1 MSKAKLEG
9 SLKSLIWKQFK
20 DFYIYYLCALFFLFL
35 TLYVQSLLPFWAKE
49 IADTISSGVQ
59 IEDTSKFYYLA
70 IAILIFRTLS
80 RLLFFYPA
88 RLMERDLR
96 VDLVKKI
103 ENTSPWRYLKFD
115 KGQLFQIIYTDIEH
129 VRALVGFAL
138 LQVGNVIFAIVILVP
153 QIASFNAKLLWALLP
168 MLIAFLVFTFIIIKT
183 LDYRKKTM
191 DLQGDV
197 QNIIMETYK
206 GKQTIKNFHVE
217 KSFINWFKEVSSV
230 ELLNFYKAGSAGGIA
245 TPLLPLGIGFSLLLG
260 AHIIYLQDL
269 GASSLVLF
277 SGFVFLFMEP
287 LMYVAWV
294 GIVWIGAIVSWGRI
308 SDLINSLNQKS
319 KEEITLDRLNK
330 SGNNEELNVC
340 FWDIDILININKH
353 SWPVIIGATGC
364 GKTTVMQQVAEV
376 LKNKNQTISFVSQ
389 TPYIY
394 NDTLENNIFLGLEE
408 KKRDKSLAIDLLI
421 LMGLDILTKEIEE
434 LLSLE
439 VGENGKRLSGGQ
451 AKRVCLIRSIIS
463 GANYLLWDDPFSSVD
478 LILEKEIIK
487 RLKSLDLMQ
496 NKTVVL
502 TSHRLST
509 VRFSDNVIFLKKDE
523 GIIEEGSVKQ
533 LLKKETK
540 TYEHFKKQM
549 V

>member
-1 MSKAKLEG
+1 MNKTKLEG
-9 SLKSLIWKQFK
+9 SLKSLIWKQFT

-49 IADTISSGVQ
+49 IADTISSGVP
-59 IEDTSKFYYLA
+59 IENTSKFYYLA
-70 IAILIFRTLS
+70 IAILVFRTLS

-96 VDLVKKI
+96 VELVSKI

-138 LQVGNVIFAIVILVP
+138 LQLGNIIFAIIILVP
-153 QIASFNAKLLWALLP
+153 QIASFNSKLLWALLP
-168 MLIAFLVFTFIIIKT
+168 MLIAFLLFTFIIVKT
-183 LDYRKKTM
+183 LDYRKQTM
-191 DLQGDV
+191 ELQGDV

-217 KSFINWFKEVSSV
+217 KSFISWFKEVSSI

-245 TPLLPLGIGFSLLLG
+245 TPLLPLGIGLSLLLG
-260 AHIIYLQDL
+260 AHLIYIQDL

-277 SGFVFLFMEP
+277 SGFIFLFMEP

-294 GIVWIGAIVSWGRI
+294 GIIWVGALASWERI
-308 SDLINSLNQKS
+308 SGLINALNKKS
-319 KEEITLDRLNK
+319 EEEIALNNLNK
-330 SGNNEELNVC
+330 SANLKELRVC
-340 FWDIDILININKH
+340 FWGSDILINIKKY

-364 GKTTVMQQVAEV
+364 GKTTVMQQIAEV
-376 LKNKNQTISFVSQ
+376 LSNQDQTISFVSQ

-408 KKRDKSLAIDLLI
+408 TERDKLLALDLLG
-421 LMGLDILTKEIEE
+421 LMGLDILTKDKEE

-463 GANYLLWDDPFSSVD
+463 GADFLLWDDPFSSVD
-478 LILEKEIIK
+478 LILEKEIIRK
-487 RLKSLDLMQ
+487 LKSLGLMQ

-509 VRFSDNVIFLKKDE
+509 VRFSDNVIFLKKQE
-523 GIIEEGSVKQ
+523 GIIEEGPVKQ
-533 LLKKETK
+533 LLRQETR